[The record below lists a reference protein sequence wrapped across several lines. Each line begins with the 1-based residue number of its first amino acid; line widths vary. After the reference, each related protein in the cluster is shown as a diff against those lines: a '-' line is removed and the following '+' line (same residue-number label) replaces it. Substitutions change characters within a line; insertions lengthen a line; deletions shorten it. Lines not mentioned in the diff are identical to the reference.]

1 MVGNKCLC
9 MGSMGG
15 CGRVSPPRTRSSTG
29 ASLALVILRM
39 GANPSSRPRARSP
52 SSPSLADSNEGLR
65 LDIRDL
71 VRDLAEACERYS
83 VSMSEVS
90 QLRTFN
96 ADQETT
102 LTTL

>member
-1 MVGNKCLC
+1 
-9 MGSMGG
+9 
-15 CGRVSPPRTRSSTG
+15 
-29 ASLALVILRM
+29 
-39 GANPSSRPRARSP
+39 
-52 SSPSLADSNEGLR
+52 

-83 VSMSEVS
+83 VSMLEVS